1 MAVLRM
7 SEEEF
12 KLLSE
17 LIYKYCGLTFSG
29 SQKILF
35 QKRVKNR
42 VEKLRLNTFKEYY
55 QYIKFDMKREQELK
69 ELVDAL
75 TVNETFFFREPAQ
88 FNALFEHII
97 PEIHEK
103 TKQKS
108 LKIWSAACSTG
119 AEPYS
124 LAILFNEKGF
134 YKDGWRIEIVG
145 TDICLSALEE
155 AKQAQYTEAAFRNTD
170 SAIKNKYFKRNAAGL
185 FELDREIVKK
195 VSFKYLNL
203 LNDTQMRMM
212 KNINVIFCR
221 NVLIY
226 FDNDAKKKVVE
237 NFYQSL
243 TKNGY
248 LLIGQSESLFK
259 ITNLYKLLPTSKVL
273 LYKKE

>member
-17 LIYKYCGLTFSG
+17 LIYKYCGLTFTG

-35 QKRVKNR
+35 QKRVKSR
-42 VEKLRLNTFKEYY
+42 VEKLRLSSFKEYY
-55 QYIKFDMKREQELK
+55 QFLKFDVKKEQELK
-69 ELVDAL
+69 ELVNAL

-88 FNALFEHII
+88 FNALFDHII
-97 PEIHEK
+97 PELQER
-103 TKQKS
+103 TGQKNI
-108 LKIWSAACSTG
+108 KIWSAACSTG

-134 YKDGWRIEIVG
+134 YKDGWRVSITG

-155 AKQAQYTEAAFRNTD
+155 AKQAQYTEAAFRSTESN
-170 SAIKNKYFKRNAAGL
+170 IKNRYFKRNSAGL
-185 FELDREIVKK
+185 FELDKEIARK

-212 KNINVIFCR
+212 KGINVIFCR

-226 FDNDAKKKVVE
+226 FDNEAKKKVVE
-237 NFYQSL
+237 NFYQDL
-243 TKNGY
+243 EKKGY

-259 ITNLYKLLPTSKVL
+259 ITNLYKLVPTSKVL
-273 LYKKE
+273 LYKKD